1 MQRQTLRIQA
11 GHMMRR
17 LFRLLIFLVFLGI
30 IGLVG
35 YSYSGFLKPETSQI
49 NLPVVLDV
57 D

>member
-1 MQRQTLRIQA
+1 MQRQTLRVQA
-11 GHMMRR
+11 GYMMRR
-17 LFRLLIFLVFLGI
+17 LLRLLILLIILGI

-49 NLPVVLDV
+49 SLPVVLDV

>member
-1 MQRQTLRIQA
+1 MQRQMLRIQA

-49 NLPVVLDV
+49 SLPVVLDV